1 MEVRRG
7 EHADCGYRVATPCRA
22 SPYFSHAVSGY
33 VIGSTACWKC
43 VGGFRRVVESR
54 RECRGWM
61 VVHSAARA
69 CICASRLSI
78 LLSVREAWRE
88 EGFGVGRVL
97 VPSMVVVVSTRMA
110 HRNDWVIWG
119 YWTK

>member
-1 MEVRRG
+1 MPIV
-7 EHADCGYRVATPCRA
+7 ATQQQRVATPCRA

-33 VIGSTACWKC
+33 AIGSTACRKC
-43 VGGFRRVVESR
+43 VGGVRRVVEFR
-54 RECRGWM
+54 RECRGRM

-88 EGFGVGRVL
+88 EGFGVGSVL
-97 VPSMVVVVSTRMA
+97 VPSMVVVVSTSTA
-110 HRNDWVIWG
+110 HRHEWVIWG
-119 YWTK
+119 YWPK